1 MFTIL
6 ILRFLANPFP
16 HLGVSEPAVRFHHGG
31 IEAIGFDVARKRD
44 FHVAHHAQPLHIGVE
59 RANAVGEIF
68 RQHRYHAARE
78 IHAGGAFLRIL
89 VDGIVGLHIMAH
101 IGDGNN
107 KPIIAPDFFGEN
119 CVVKIAR
126 GFAIYGYQ
134 R

>member
-1 MFTIL
+1 MFAVL
-6 ILRFLANPFP
+6 VFGVLANPFP
-16 HLGVSEPAVRFHHGG
+16 HLVIGKPAVRFHHGG
-31 IEAIGFDVARKRD
+31 VEAIGFDIARKRD

-78 IHAGGAFLRIL
+78 IHAGGAFLRVL

-107 KPIIAPDFFGEN
+107 QAIVAPDFFG
-119 CVVKIAR
+119 VHRIVKIA
-126 GFAIYGYQ
+126 
-134 R
+134 